1 MSLSNRSE
9 PLDAVPAQ
17 QHRLNWQFP
26 RLDASDEAERA
37 RAALLYGGLLVLAA
51 ALLRFI
57 GLADEPFWH
66 DEVTMLNIGLNGWEA
81 MIQQFVERGRPPV
94 FVMIAV
100 VWSSAFG
107 TGEVISRI
115 PSVIAGIISVGVL
128 FHFGSLLFN
137 QRVGFVAALII
148 TVTEF
153 HIYYSQ
159 TYRYYAVYVMFIILS
174 FAFFW
179 MMLKRGRWYDIGL
192 YVLTTALAVYTHA
205 HGVFAIAGQ
214 GAFLIGIALL
224 RRDWRSRGLLGRWF
238 ASQILL
244 LAVIFPALWI
254 YFLRDMV
261 APVAAAVD
269 GGGIASAATGGDI
282 GPNWLEAPTVGS
294 IVRALVR
301 FLFFEWFYFTPFGVF
316 AALGFLAVGTG
327 YYAVRTGGKT
337 WGSGLLQLPRDLYAG
352 LKNWLPEFWLVVCWF
367 LGMLMLPWVLSFVVG
382 PMFFDRYVLG
392 ASPAYYLLL
401 ALLLFGIRRVIPT
414 QVLML
419 AFLIALLPGLIA
431 FYTLPDNERWD
442 RVALYLERNAGPS
455 DAIVVL
461 TSEVHLAQPLES
473 LEWYYSGHAHCDLY
487 EDRLNDP
494 ETIAALSDC
503 IADHERVWLVG
514 LRWIGNYQRL
524 AAIGLSSDLSE
535 FFETFEDGRWM
546 LAEAH
551 EGGEFHL
558 LGVYLYEERPQ
569 AELD

>member
-1 MSLSNRSE
+1 MSLSNHSE
-9 PLDAVPAQ
+9 SLDAAPAH
-17 QHRLNWQFP
+17 HRWPDWQLP
-26 RLDASDEAERA
+26 RLDAPDNAERA
-37 RAALLYGGLLVLAA
+37 RAALVYGGLLVLAA
-51 ALLRFI
+51 TLLRLI

-66 DEVTMLNIGLNGWEA
+66 DEVTMLNIGLNGWDA

-100 VWSSAFG
+100 VWSSVFG

-115 PSVIAGIISVGVL
+115 PSVIAGIISVGAL

-137 QRVGFVAALII
+137 QRIAFVAALIM

-179 MMLKRGRWYDIGL
+179 MMLKRGRWYDIAL

-214 GAFLIGIALL
+214 GAFLVVIALL

-238 ASQILL
+238 ASQLLL
-244 LAVIFPALWI
+244 LAAIFPALWI

-261 APVAAAVD
+261 APVAAAFD
-269 GGGIASAATGGDI
+269 GAGVASAAAGGDI
-282 GPNWLEAPTVGS
+282 GPNWLETPTVGS

-316 AALGFLAVGTG
+316 AALGFIAVGTG
-327 YYAVRTGGKT
+327 YYAVRAEGKT
-337 WGSGLLQLPRDLYAG
+337 WRRALFQLPRDLAAE
-352 LKNWLPEFWLVVCWF
+352 LKNWLPEFWLIVCWF

-401 ALLLFGIRRVIPT
+401 ALLLFSIRRVIPT
-414 QVLML
+414 QVMML
-419 AFLIALLPGLIA
+419 AFLIALVPGLIA

-442 RVALYLERNAGPS
+442 RVALYLERNASPN

-473 LEWYYSGHAHCDLY
+473 LEWYYGDRAHCDLY
-487 EDRLNDP
+487 EDRLSDP

-503 IADHERVWLVG
+503 IAGHERVWLVG

-524 AAIGLSSDLSE
+524 AAIGLSSDLRE
-535 FFETFEDGRWM
+535 FFETFEDGRWT

-558 LGVYLYEERPQ
+558 LGVYRYEDRQQ
-569 AELD
+569 AEND